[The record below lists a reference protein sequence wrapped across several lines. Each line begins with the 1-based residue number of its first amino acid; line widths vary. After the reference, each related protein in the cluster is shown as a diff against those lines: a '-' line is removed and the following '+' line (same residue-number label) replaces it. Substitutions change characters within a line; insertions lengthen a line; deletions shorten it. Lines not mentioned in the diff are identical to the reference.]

1 MTFYVNPS
9 CAVLRN
15 NKQHVGRES
24 INAWKKADFDGFRE
38 KVHIL
43 NHPSSVF
50 YILVILTI
58 PIPMLII
65 ACIKPP
71 LVSLLYLSYSNN
83 PYPYVNYSMY

>member
-1 MTFYVNPS
+1 MLIIACIKPPLVSLLYLS
-9 CAVLRN
+9 YSKSL
-15 NKQHVGRES
+15 S
-24 INAWKKADFDGFRE
+24 YYS
-38 KVHIL
+38 IL
-43 NHPSSVF
+43 NQSS
-50 YILVILTI
+50 YPI